1 MARKT
6 KAQALETKSLLIEA
20 AIDCFAGRGVS
31 ATSLS
36 DIAEHAGMT
45 RGAIYWH
52 FKNKTELFKAIWVN
66 SDEEIDRLH
75 LEFASLYPNDPLG
88 QLKHFL
94 ISFLQSLVVDERR
107 RKIMEIIYHKCEFVG
122 EMQSINQLDQKL
134 VLEDYPKIAE
144 KLSLCIHAQQLPST
158 LDTQR
163 SAVVCRAYITGII
176 ENWLFS
182 PASFDMKALAP
193 TLVQAMIDLLQYS
206 PSLRITPHAESD
218 DNVS

>member
-6 KAQALETKSLLIEA
+6 KAQALETKTLLIEA
-20 AIDCFAGRGVS
+20 AIDCFASRGVS

-36 DIAEHAGMT
+36 DIADHAGMT

-52 FKNKTELFKAIWVN
+52 FKNKTDLFKEIWVS
-66 SDEEIDRLH
+66 SDEEIDGLH
-75 LEFASLYPNDPLG
+75 QQFSSLYPNDPLG

-122 EMQSINQLDQKL
+122 DMQSMNQLQQKL

-144 KLSLCIHAQQLPST
+144 KLRLCINYQQLPAE
-158 LDTQR
+158 LDPHR
-163 SAVVCRAYITGII
+163 SAIVCRAYITGVI

-182 PASFDMKALAP
+182 PSSFDLAELAP

-206 PSLRITPHAESD
+206 PTLR
-218 DNVS
+218 VSPYSSGGDTC

>member
-6 KAQALETKSLLIEA
+6 KAQALETRSLLIEA
-20 AIDCFAGRGVS
+20 AIDCFASRGVS

-52 FKNKTELFKAIWVN
+52 FKNKTDLFREIWAN
-66 SDEEIDRLH
+66 SDEEIDCLH
-75 LEFASLYPNDPLG
+75 VELASLYPNDPLG

-94 ISFLQSLVVDERR
+94 ISFLQSLVTDERR

-122 EMQSINQLDQKL
+122 EMQSMNQLQQKL
-134 VLEDYPKIAE
+134 VLEDYPKITE
-144 KLSLCIHAQQLPST
+144 NLSLCVKAQQLPAE
-158 LDTQR
+158 LDTFR
-163 SAVVCRAYITGII
+163 SAVVCRAYITGVI

-182 PASFDMKALAP
+182 PSSFDMTEQAP
-193 TLVQAMIDLLQYS
+193 FLVQSMIDLLQYS
-206 PSLRITPHAESD
+206 PTLRQ
-218 DNVS
+218 NV